1 MKAEFEQ
8 QTLASTSQIH
18 SLEAEL
24 KNFEKRI
31 SSLQTEV
38 NQYEQDYKECAE
50 ELRNANEAI
59 RNYQE
64 LNDDLCIKIERLERD
79 EEAIKQED
87 NAQSIKLAESFRNL
101 AVFQKKVLDA
111 EQQEREHKKE
121 LQRVTAINEEW
132 EAKTKDIWLEIQQSE
147 LFQEKKD
154 YERTVRMNDMAA
166 LMQEQ

>member
-31 SSLQTEV
+31 SSLQIEN

-79 EEAIKQED
+79 EQAIKQED

-111 EQQEREHKKE
+111 E
-121 LQRVTAINEEW
+121 
-132 EAKTKDIWLEIQQSE
+132 
-147 LFQEKKD
+147 
-154 YERTVRMNDMAA
+154 
-166 LMQEQ
+166 

>member
-1 MKAEFEQ
+1 MLSHFAQLTEHALSRSQEQIQTIEELSLMKAEFEQ

-24 KNFEKRI
+24 KNQEKRI

-87 NAQSIKLAESFRNL
+87 NA
-101 AVFQKKVLDA
+101 
-111 EQQEREHKKE
+111 
-121 LQRVTAINEEW
+121 
-132 EAKTKDIWLEIQQSE
+132 
-147 LFQEKKD
+147 
-154 YERTVRMNDMAA
+154 
-166 LMQEQ
+166 